1 MVTSWSNEQL
11 DELIE
16 QATVDCYDEEECITG
31 FFTMLEDELELPF
44 RTAVLGVAVEVADIG
59 LTGNSRIVAICVRDQ
74 EQQRIALLD
83 LPLPSDLT
91 GAEWVE
97 AYRRWSGWRAQ

>member
-1 MVTSWSNEQL
+1 MTSWTNEQL

-16 QATVDCYDEEECITG
+16 QATADCYDEEECLTG
-31 FFTMLEDELELPF
+31 FFSVLEDELKLPF
-44 RTAVLGVAVEVADIG
+44 HTMVLGVAVGVTDIG
-59 LTGNSRIVAICVRDQ
+59 LTGDSRIVAICVRDQ
-74 EQQRIALLD
+74 GQQRIALLD